1 MRIQKLW
8 YRVYLAQPSIDLLVK
23 KKPVTQIDEKSN
35 ISCLWIFFKSFFQY
49 LNIEI
54 NTTQKTIGTIFAS
67 LIKQI

>member
-35 ISCLWIFFKSFFQY
+35 ISFLWIFFKSFFQY